1 MESCSI
7 ISINY
12 SITTVK
18 LEREENSIAVLSL
31 MIEDKVSA
39 TRYFDKSK
47 NEIHKNIMYLQ
58 N

>member
-12 SITTVK
+12 NNCK
-18 LEREENSIAVLSL
+18 ENNIAVLSL

-47 NEIHKNIMYLQ
+47 K
-58 N
+58 